1 MGVMPDDT
9 DPPAPAACYGL
20 VCPQRGTCGLYAA
33 LGLDDGPV
41 IDSCQTRG
49 DWPLYRPAGEP

>member
-1 MGVMPDDT
+1 MPDDT

-49 DWPLYRPAGEP
+49 GWPLYRPAGEP